1 MRKSPW
7 QRLSHWW
14 AVVKLK
20 WKTRGLR
27 RELASLQAAID
38 KAEAGS
44 RRKPSDLGARDS
56 FMAES
61 EHLAVQAM
69 ALKSTL
75 PTCQQK
81 LQQAELELRMK
92 LSEIERARKTTH

>member
-7 QRLSHWW
+7 QRLTHWW
-14 AVVKLK
+14 VVAKLK
-20 WKTRGLR
+20 WRARGLR

-44 RRKPSDLGARDS
+44 RRKASDVGARDS

-61 EHLAVQAM
+61 EQLAVQAM
-69 ALKSTL
+69 ELKSSL
-75 PTCQQK
+75 PTCQLK
-81 LQQAELELRMK
+81 LQQAELELRKK
-92 LSEIERARKTTH
+92 LSEIERARKSG

>member
-1 MRKSPW
+1 MKTSPW

-14 AVVKLK
+14 AVAKLK
-20 WKTRGLR
+20 WKARGHR
-27 RELASLQAAID
+27 RELASLQAAIV

-44 RRKPSDLGARDS
+44 RRKASDVGARDS

-69 ALKSTL
+69 DLKSSL

-81 LQQAELELRMK
+81 LQQAEAELRKK
-92 LSEIERARKTTH
+92 LSEIERDRKSTH